1 VVDNAIDGFTLYR
14 LAGDEEPVRTF
25 VTPPPSVS
33 VPKQVAF
40 GAEGRLVVG
49 GSDNGSV
56 YIFERKTGKLL
67 ETLRHS
73 NAGLVQT
80 IAVGVESLWR
90 IDVDCVSRHAISTA
104 VAWSSVHH
112 QH

>member
-1 VVDNAIDGFTLYR
+1 
-14 LAGDEEPVRTF
+14 
-25 VTPPPSVS
+25 VS

-90 IDVDCVSRHAISTA
+90 IDIDCVSRHVISTA
-104 VAWSSVHH
+104 AAWSSVHH